1 MKFPL
6 RAAVV
11 SALLSASSLAAQAR
25 GAAANPISFN
35 IAAGATIPTGDLGD
49 FTDVGY
55 NLTVGLG
62 GRQAGSPLGFRA
74 EGMYNEWGISN
85 TSLKTHTGAVTAN
98 ATYDFGTPST
108 TGNFYGIGGLGYYFS
123 GNSANDFGWNIGGG
137 FKFPLSGFS
146 AYVEARYHAVSNQNR
161 SFVPIVF
168 GLKF

>member
-1 MKFPL
+1 MNFPL
-6 RAAVV
+6 HAAV
-11 SALLSASSLAAQAR
+11 LSAIVFASPLAAQAR
-25 GAAANPISFN
+25 SAANPFSFN
-35 IAAGATIPTGDLGD
+35 IAAGASIPTGNLGD
-49 FTDVGY
+49 VSDVGY

-62 GRQAGSPLGFRA
+62 THMLGSPLGFRA

-85 TSLKTHTGAVTAN
+85 TNLKVHTGAITAN
-98 ATYDFGTPST
+98 ATYDLGTAST

-137 FKFPLSGFS
+137 FKFPLSGFD
-146 AYVEARYHAVSNQNR
+146 AYVEARYHDVSNQNR